1 MNFKSVMMKCKFLV
15 LLFLIPILLQAKPIK
30 VMLLTGQTD
39 KFHNWEVSSA
49 HLKATLNLYEKFE
62 TDVVLIP
69 NNPSAMADF
78 APVFS
83 DYQVVVLNQNGDEW
97 PEKTKKA
104 FVEFVRNGGGL
115 VVIHEANNA
124 FPHWKEYNQICGLGG
139 WKGRNENS
147 GPYYYWKDG
156 EYVKDFSPGKAGKHG
171 KRVPYTIN
179 IRDTEHPITRGIPEK
194 WLHQNDELYGNLRG
208 PAENIHV
215 LATAFSDSKTG
226 GTGKEELVLF
236 TIDFGKGR
244 VFHSIMG
251 HTSDRFSDSVQDVG
265 FQVTFLRGTEWAATG
280 KVKQKLPSDFP
291 TETEVLLRDLTKR

>member
-1 MNFKSVMMKCKFLV
+1 MMKCKFFV
-15 LLFLIPILLQAKPIK
+15 LLFLIPIILQAKPIK

-39 KFHNWEVSSA
+39 KFHNWEVTSA
-49 HLKATLNLYEKFE
+49 HLKATLNLYDKFE

-69 NNPSAMADF
+69 NDSNVMANF

-97 PEKTKKA
+97 PENTKKA
-104 FVEFVRNGGGL
+104 FVQFVCNGGGV

-124 FPHWKEYNQICGLGG
+124 FPDWKEYNQICGLGG
-139 WKGRNENS
+139 WKGRNENC

-156 EYVKDFSPGKAGKHG
+156 AYVKDFTPGKAGKHG
-171 KRVPYTIN
+171 KRVPYLIK
-179 IRDTEHPITRGIPEK
+179 IRDTEHPITSGIPEK

-215 LATAFSDSKTG
+215 LATAFSDSQTG

-280 KVKQKLPSDFP
+280 KVKQKVPSEFP
-291 TETEVLLRDLTKR
+291 TETDVLLRDLTK